1 MDRRTFLAGVAATAL
16 TRGTDA
22 MSGTPAALPRAP
34 AVFVSHGAPT
44 VVIEKG
50 PYQERLA
57 TAGQSMGGAK
67 AIVVVSA
74 HWQRGVPV
82 RVSRQERTQLIYDF
96 GGFPEAMYRLTYP
109 APGAPKLA
117 DDIVSRLGDS
127 EIPARVEDRG
137 LDHGAWVPL
146 RLMYPDARTPVLQV
160 SLPAGIAPKGL
171 FALGRALRPLREQGV
186 LILGSGG
193 VVHNLRMLS
202 WSAQHGPAV
211 PWARAF
217 DEWVQ
222 ARLSAGDHEG
232 LFEYEKAPHAGYA
245 VPTTEHFDPLLVTLG
260 AAYDAERAQ
269 LLHEGFEY
277 GTLSMRT
284 FAFAG

>member
-1 MDRRTFLAGVAATAL
+1 MDRRTLLAGLAATAL
-16 TRGTDA
+16 SKGKK
-22 MSGTPAALPRAP
+22 MRAP
-34 AVFVSHGAPT
+34 AVFVSHGSPMVAM
-44 VVIEKG
+44 ERG

-67 AIVVVSA
+67 AIVVISA

-82 RVSRQERTQLIYDF
+82 RVTRQESTQLIYDF
-96 GGFPEAMYRLTYP
+96 GGFPEQMYRLTYP
-109 APGAPKLA
+109 APGAPALA
-117 DDIVSRLGDS
+117 DEIVRQLGER

-146 RLMYPDARTPVLQV
+146 RLMYPEARIPVLQV
-160 SLPAGIAPKGL
+160 SLPAGIPPKEL
-171 FALGRALRPLREQGV
+171 FALGRALRPLREEGA
-186 LILGSGG
+186 LLFGSGG

-202 WSAQHGPAV
+202 WGAQHGPAE

-222 ARLSAGDHEG
+222 ARLTAGDHEG
-232 LFEYEKAPHAGYA
+232 LFEYAKAPHARYA

-269 LLHEGFEY
+269 VLHEGFEY